1 MYVLDRNSVIIE
13 KRVGMGPGEVDVYD
27 EIYTFE
33 LKECFNDKFLYE
45 ISKTVQRPGFLN
57 GGPSVP
63 QTFNVMINRLHELD
77 KIRNNP
83 EAAFEFFE
91 QEAMSKVYMYFELKT
106 PYNDKP
112 VEIHTKEASFND
124 YVKNKSLFKKI
135 NHTQPFIFEKRKSS
149 EIFAFD
155 NGREDQ
161 YIYKG
166 YAFLLMDKTPREF
179 YENNMKSID
188 NKIEALWGDD
198 YNVH

>member
-13 KRVGMGPGEVDVYD
+13 KRSPIGPGEVDVYD
-27 EIYTFE
+27 ERYTFE

-45 ISKTVQRPGFLN
+45 ISKTVQRPGFLH
-57 GGPSVP
+57 GPTVP
-63 QTFNVMINRLHELD
+63 QTFNVMINRLYELD

-91 QEAMSKVYMYFELKT
+91 QEAMSKAYMYFELKT

-124 YVKNKSLFKKI
+124 YVKNRSLFKKI
-135 NHTQPFIFEKRKSS
+135 NHTQPFIFEKMKSS
-149 EIFAFD
+149 DIFAFD

-166 YAFLLMDKTPREF
+166 YAFLLIGKTPREF

-188 NKIEALWGDD
+188 NKIEALWGDE

>member
-1 MYVLDRNSVIIE
+1 MYVLDRNCVVIE
-13 KRVGMGPGEVDVYD
+13 KRASVGPGEVYTYD
-27 EIYTFE
+27 EMYTFH

-57 GGPSVP
+57 GPSAP
-63 QTFNVMINRLHELD
+63 QTFNVMINGLYELD

-124 YVKNKSLFKKI
+124 YVKNRSLFKKI
-135 NHTQPFIFEKRKSS
+135 NHTQPFIYEMRKSS
-149 EIFAFD
+149 DIFAFD

-166 YAFLLMDKTPREF
+166 YAFLLTGKTPQEF
-179 YENNMKSID
+179 YENNIESID
-188 NKIEALWGDD
+188 RKIAELEG
-198 YNVH
+198 

>member
-13 KRVGMGPGEVDVYD
+13 KRVGIGPGEVDVYD
-27 EIYTFE
+27 ERYTFE

-57 GGPSVP
+57 GPSAP
-63 QTFNVMINRLHELD
+63 QTFNVMINGLYELD

-124 YVKNKSLFKKI
+124 YVKNRSLFKKI
-135 NHTQPFIFEKRKSS
+135 NHTQPFIYEMRKSS
-149 EIFAFD
+149 DIFAFD

-166 YAFLLMDKTPREF
+166 YAFLLIGKTPQEF
-179 YENNMKSID
+179 YENNMESID
-188 NKIEALWGDD
+188 RKIAELEG
-198 YNVH
+198 

>member
-13 KRVGMGPGEVDVYD
+13 KRSSVGPGEVDVYD
-27 EIYTFE
+27 EMYSFK

-57 GGPSVP
+57 GPSAP
-63 QTFNVMINRLHELD
+63 QTFNVMINGLYELD

-124 YVKNKSLFKKI
+124 YVKNRSLFKKI
-135 NHTQPFIFEKRKSS
+135 NHTQPFIYEMRKSS
-149 EIFAFD
+149 DIFAFD
-155 NGREDQ
+155 NCREDQ

-166 YAFLLMDKTPREF
+166 YAFLLIGKTPQEF
-179 YENNMKSID
+179 YENNMESID
-188 NKIEALWGDD
+188 KKIAALEG
-198 YNVH
+198 